1 MGRSSNKV
9 TSFTHAKA
17 ILYFPA
23 PASSATINKVYG
35 INSNR
40 KTSTKGQYLQ
50 QQEGGLQSF
59 KDTTYPRGAS
69 NGGADAWLPMLPLS
83 EETTIVHC

>member
-17 ILYFPA
+17 TLYFPA
-23 PASSATINKVYG
+23 PASSGTINKAYR
-35 INSNR
+35 ITRNR

-59 KDTTYPRGAS
+59 KDMTYPRGVS
-69 NGGADAWLPMLPLS
+69 NGGADAWLPMFPLS
-83 EETTIVHC
+83 EESTIVHS